1 MPVRILIVDD
11 SASFLAAA
19 GTLLEGS
26 EFTVV
31 GQATNAAEAMRQI
44 HELQPDVILIDI
56 DLGDDDGF
64 KLAQEISERGDGTG
78 VKLILISAD
87 PEEEFDDLLAESP
100 ERIFINK
107 SDLSATR
114 LAELL
119 RDS

>member
-1 MPVRILIVDD
+1 MIVDD
-11 SASFLAAA
+11 NASFLAAA
-19 GTLLEGS
+19 RTLLEGS

-31 GQATNAAEAMRQI
+31 GQATNAAEAMRQVEE
-44 HELQPDVILIDI
+44 HQPEVILIDI
-56 DLGDDDGF
+56 YLGNDDGF
-64 KLAQEISERGDGTG
+64 KLAQELSERGNGTG
-78 VKLILISAD
+78 AKLILISAD